1 MRLLLDTHILLW
13 WMDDSERLPDRVRD
27 IIERAETVFVS
38 AVSAWEMA
46 IKSSIGKL
54 RSPDDLHEVLQA
66 NRLLE
71 LPVTIVH
78 ALAAARLPRHHGDP
92 FDRMLVAQAAVES
105 LTLLTSDAI
114 LGRYDARVMIV

>member
-13 WMDDSERLPDRVRD
+13 WLGDDERLADKARD
-27 IIERAETVFVS
+27 FIDQSEAVFVS
-38 AVSAWEMA
+38 AASAWEIA

-54 RSPDDLHEVLQA
+54 RSPDDLHDVLHA
-66 NRLLE
+66 NRIVE

-92 FDRMLVAQAAVES
+92 FDRMLVAQATVES
-105 LTLLTSDAI
+105 LTLLTSDAV
-114 LGRYDARVMIV
+114 LGRYDNRVIVV